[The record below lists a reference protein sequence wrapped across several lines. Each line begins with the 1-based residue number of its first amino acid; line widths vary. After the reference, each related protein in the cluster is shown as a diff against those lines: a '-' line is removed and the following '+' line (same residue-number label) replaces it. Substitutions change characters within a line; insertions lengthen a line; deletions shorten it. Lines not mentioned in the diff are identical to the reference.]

1 MKLKNRIFLLGLA
14 TAIIGGFVYSQ
25 FYIHEKNRK
34 EFREVAREI
43 ALNWKEK
50 LGLSLEQ
57 TLMLEDSIIAFTIIK
72 NELINSQEEK
82 QAIIQ
87 KLQKVQLRE
96 HKNLKKIL
104 TEPQFEAYIG
114 INKKI
119 PNQPINSLSGTLS

>member
-1 MKLKNRIFLLGLA
+1 MKLKNKIFLLGLT

-50 LGLSLEQ
+50 LGLTPEQ
-57 TLMLEDSIIAFTIIK
+57 TLMLEDIIIAFTIIK

-82 QAIIQ
+82 QTIIQ
-87 KLQKVQLRE
+87 KLQKVQIRE

-104 TEPQFEAYIG
+104 TEPQFVAYLG

-119 PNQPINSLSGTLS
+119 PNQLINSLSGNLN

>member
-1 MKLKNRIFLLGLA
+1 MKFKNRIFLLGLT

-25 FYIHEKNRK
+25 FYIHQKNRK

-43 ALNWKEK
+43 ALNWKAK
-50 LGLSLEQ
+50 LGLTQEQ
-57 TLMLEDSIIAFTIIK
+57 TLMLENSIIAFTILK

-87 KLQKVQLRE
+87 KLQKVQIRE
-96 HKNLKKIL
+96 HKNLKKIF
-104 TEPQFEAYIG
+104 TEPQFEAYLG

-119 PNQPINSLSGTLS
+119 PNKLINSLSGNLA